1 MSLPNEVLRRALF
14 IIVIHYVT
22 FMDARL
28 PNQSITRSLV
38 LSEGI
43 FVMFLS
49 LLRLFAKRRFLVVI
63 SSFPLLLLRV
73 GLCIRHRRAGG
84 TVMGKVLPLSCFGYF
99 FEASRINMLA

>member
-1 MSLPNEVLRRALF
+1 MPLIKVMSLPNEVLRRALF

-63 SSFPLLLLRV
+63 SSSSLPLIRV
-73 GLCIRHRRAGG
+73 GDPWRDW
-84 TVMGKVLPLSCFGYF
+84 
-99 FEASRINMLA
+99 

>member
-14 IIVIHYVT
+14 IIVIHYVK

-49 LLRLFAKRRFLVVI
+49 LLRLFSKRRFLVVI
-63 SSFPLLLLRV
+63 SSSS
-73 GLCIRHRRAGG
+73 
-84 TVMGKVLPLSCFGYF
+84 LPLISVG
-99 FEASRINMLA
+99 EGLVELN